1 MKKSL
6 ITLAALSFAGAA
18 SAQSSVTLYGVADIF
33 FGQTEKGAPGKQV
46 KQTVVDTD
54 GASSSRWGFKGSE
67 DLGGGLKANFVLEG
81 GMKMDTGEQKTA
93 GSIFDR
99 VATVGLS
106 GAFGAVTMGR
116 QATPYDALRSSTNN
130 TYDTKALT
138 ATDTVWGKDKNYS
151 EVAAYESRLSNSI
164 AFTSANYSGFSGAVA
179 VNFGENKGLGLNNVN
194 VDAGQAVSLHAKYA
208 SGPLLVGVAYQ
219 EQKTQNAATTA
230 ASTGTF
236 STKYTLIAGSY
247 DFGLAKL
254 TAGYNTAKDDATNA
268 KDKQYQ
274 VGVTVPFSK
283 AGSVAFG
290 YAKGDGEIAGKDGKN
305 GSGYSVVGVYD
316 LSKRTTLY
324 AGWMDTKAKNAAGAE
339 TYKNSAVAIGVR
351 HKF

>member
-179 VNFGENKGLGLNNVN
+179 VNFGENKGLGLNNVT
-194 VDAGQAVSLHAKYA
+194 VDAGQAVSLNAQYA

-254 TAGYNTAKDDATNA
+254 TAGYNTAKDDAPNA

>member
-179 VNFGENKGLGLNNVN
+179 VNFGENKGLGLNNVS

>member
-179 VNFGENKGLGLNNVN
+179 VNFGENKGLGLNNVT
-194 VDAGQAVSLHAKYA
+194 VDAGQAVSLNAQYA

-247 DFGLAKL
+247 NFGLAKL
-254 TAGYNTAKDDATNA
+254 TAGYNTAKDDAPNA

>member
-33 FGQTEKGAPGKQV
+33 FGQTEKGAPGKQL

-67 DLGGGLKANFVLEG
+67 DLGGGLNANFVLEG

-138 ATDTVWGKDKNYS
+138 ATDIVWGKDQNYS

-179 VNFGENKGLGLNNVN
+179 VNFGENKGLGLNNVS

-230 ASTGTF
+230 ASTGTA

-254 TAGYNTAKDDATNA
+254 TAGYNTAKADATNA

-274 VGVTVPFSK
+274 VGVTIPFSK
-283 AGSVAFG
+283 AASVAFG

-324 AGWMDTKAKNAAGAE
+324 AGWMDAKAKNAAGAE
-339 TYKNSAVAIGVR
+339 TYKNSAVAVGVR

>member
-6 ITLAALSFAGAA
+6 ITLAVLSFAGAA
-18 SAQSSVTLYGVADIF
+18 SAQSSVTLYGVADLF
-33 FGQTEKGAPGKQV
+33 FGQMEKGAPGKQL

-54 GASSSRWGFKGSE
+54 GLSSSRWGFKGAE

-106 GAFGAVTMGR
+106 GTFGAVTLGR
-116 QATPYDALRSSTNN
+116 QATPYDALRASTNN
-130 TYDTKALT
+130 TYDSKALT
-138 ATDTVWGKDKNYS
+138 ATDIVWGKDRSYS
-151 EVAAYESRLSNSI
+151 EVTAYESRLSNSI

-179 VNFGENKGLGLNNVN
+179 VNFGENKGLGLNNVS
-194 VDAGQAVSLHAKYA
+194 VDAGQAVSLNAQYA
-208 SGPLLVGVAYQ
+208 SGPLLVGMAYQ
-219 EQKTQNAATTA
+219 AQKTQNAATTA
-230 ASTGTF
+230 ASTGTV
-236 STKYTLIAGSY
+236 STQYTLIAGSY

-254 TAGYNTAKDDATNA
+254 TAGYNTAKADATNA

-283 AGSVAFG
+283 GASVAFG
-290 YAKGDGEIAGKDGKN
+290 YAKGKGEIAGKDGKN
-305 GSGYSVVGVYD
+305 GTGYSLVGVYD

-324 AGWMDTKAKNAAGAE
+324 AGWMDTQAKSAAGAE

>member
-6 ITLAALSFAGAA
+6 ITLAVLSFAGAA
-18 SAQSSVTLYGVADIF
+18 SAQSSVTLYGVADLF
-33 FGQTEKGAPGKQV
+33 FGQTNKGAPGKQL

-54 GASSSRWGFKGSE
+54 GLSSSRWGFKGSE

-81 GMKMDTGEQKTA
+81 GMKVDSGEQKTA

-99 VATVGLS
+99 AATVGLS
-106 GAFGAVTMGR
+106 GAFGAVTLGR
-116 QATPYDALRSSTNN
+116 QATPYDALRASTNN
-130 TYDTKALT
+130 TYDSKALT
-138 ATDTVWGKDKNYS
+138 ATDIVWGKDRSYS
-151 EVAAYESRLSNSI
+151 EVTAYESRLSNSI
-164 AFTSANYSGFSGAVA
+164 AFNSAHYSGFSGAAKVKL
-179 VNFGENKGLGLNNVN
+179 GENKGLRRTNVS
-194 VDAGQAVSLHAKYA
+194 VVAGQAVSRNGQYA
-208 SGPLLVGVAYQ
+208 ADPRLEGLAYQ
-219 EQKTQNAATTA
+219 AQKTQNAATTA
-230 ASTGTF
+230 ASTGTV
-236 STKYTLIAGSY
+236 STQYTLIAGSY

-254 TAGYNTAKDDATNA
+254 TAGYNTAKADATNA

-283 AGSVAFG
+283 AASVAFG
-290 YAKGDGEIAGKDGKN
+290 YAKGKGEIAGKDGKN
-305 GSGYSVVGVYD
+305 GTGYSLVGVYD

-324 AGWMDTKAKNAAGAE
+324 AGWMDTQAKSAAGAE

>member
-6 ITLAALSFAGAA
+6 ITLAVLSFAGAA

-33 FGQTEKGAPGKQV
+33 FGQTEKGAPGKQL

-54 GASSSRWGFKGSE
+54 GLSSSRWGFKGSE
-67 DLGGGLKANFVLEG
+67 NLGGGLKANFVLEG
-81 GMKMDTGEQKTA
+81 GMKVDTGGQKTA

-106 GAFGAVTMGR
+106 GAFGAVAMGR

-130 TYDTKALT
+130 TYDSKALT
-138 ATDTVWGKDKNYS
+138 ATDIVWGKDNNYS

-179 VNFGENKGLGLNNVN
+179 VNFGENKGRGLDSVS
-194 VDAGQAVSLHAKYA
+194 VDAGQTVSLHAKYA
-208 SGPLLVGVAYQ
+208 SGPLLLGVAYQ

-254 TAGYNTAKDDATNA
+254 TAGYNTAKADATNA

-283 AGSVAFG
+283 AASVAFG

-305 GSGYSVVGVYD
+305 GSGYSLVGLYD

-324 AGWMDTKAKNAAGAE
+324 AGWMDTKAENAAGAE